1 MKQRALIVCLVC
13 AFCACSS
20 LNRKQQ
26 IGDVAVSLNG
36 QTLSHTQLQELTS
49 QAPSPEDSALM
60 ADAYI
65 RQWAGDVLFY
75 DKASKYK
82 DPEIEELV
90 EAYRR
95 QLYVKRYEDKL
106 VNSKMDQTLD
116 MDTIQAYYEK
126 HPELFRLHTSIVQGV
141 ILTIPEGAPNLQ
153 KLKGWLQHPMQ
164 EIEKIEKYAYQYA
177 TGYEL
182 FVDRW
187 KTSNQLMLKMPIAED
202 VLNAS
207 LSSKQQIEV
216 TDSTQTYILQITDK
230 RLPGELMPLE
240 LAEPEIRKLMLAE
253 RRTDF
258 IQQQKDALY
267 EEAEKLFRI
276 KRE

>member
-26 IGDVAVSLNG
+26 TGDVAVSLNG

-126 HPELFRLHTSIVQGV
+126 HPELFRLHTPIAHGV
-141 ILTIPEGAPNLQ
+141 ILTIPQAAPTLQ
-153 KLKGWLQHPMQ
+153 KPQGWLQPATPETQ
-164 EIEKIEKYAYQYA
+164 KIAH
-177 TGYEL
+177 
-182 FVDRW
+182 
-187 KTSNQLMLKMPIAED
+187 
-202 VLNAS
+202 
-207 LSSKQQIEV
+207 
-216 TDSTQTYILQITDK
+216 
-230 RLPGELMPLE
+230 
-240 LAEPEIRKLMLAE
+240 
-253 RRTDF
+253 
-258 IQQQKDALY
+258 
-267 EEAEKLFRI
+267 EAH
-276 KRE
+276 

>member
-26 IGDVAVSLNG
+26 TGDVAVRLNG

-106 VNSKMDQTLD
+106 VNSKMDHTLD

-240 LAEPEIRKLMLAE
+240 LAEPEIRKLLLAA

>member
-1 MKQRALIVCLVC
+1 
-13 AFCACSS
+13 
-20 LNRKQQ
+20 
-26 IGDVAVSLNG
+26 
-36 QTLSHTQLQELTS
+36 
-49 QAPSPEDSALM
+49 
-60 ADAYI
+60 
-65 RQWAGDVLFY
+65 
-75 DKASKYK
+75 
-82 DPEIEELV
+82 
-90 EAYRR
+90 
-95 QLYVKRYEDKL
+95 
-106 VNSKMDQTLD
+106 
-116 MDTIQAYYEK
+116 
-126 HPELFRLHTSIVQGV
+126 
-141 ILTIPEGAPNLQ
+141 
-153 KLKGWLQHPMQ
+153 MQ